1 MSNIYKLNHIYNNE
15 TTHIYVFNGGLSY
28 EGENYGP
35 KGTKFFNTRE
45 WQNIKKKN
53 IPVTI
58 VPYFI
63 HSDDSIFDVK
73 KKIIK
78 FLKIE
83 KSINQLYLF
92 GIVHKILNPVVLYD
106 QLSQSGKIDITHDKF
121 CHFLKNIIDIS
132 DGDVS
137 DGDVSDGDVSGDG
150 DVSDYHNTDN
160 NCGNLIVDIK
170 KTYNYDDFLSLNDF
184 DWTEKKYLTIPIG
197 QKLIIKDIYPFVSN
211 PYNTNFMDEMI
222 QSNIENIVTTQNN
235 N

>member
-73 KKIIK
+73 KK
-78 FLKIE
+78 
-83 KSINQLYLF
+83 
-92 GIVHKILNPVVLYD
+92 
-106 QLSQSGKIDITHDKF
+106 
-121 CHFLKNIIDIS
+121 
-132 DGDVS
+132 
-137 DGDVSDGDVSGDG
+137 
-150 DVSDYHNTDN
+150 
-160 NCGNLIVDIK
+160 
-170 KTYNYDDFLSLNDF
+170 
-184 DWTEKKYLTIPIG
+184 
-197 QKLIIKDIYPFVSN
+197 
-211 PYNTNFMDEMI
+211 
-222 QSNIENIVTTQNN
+222 
-235 N
+235 

>member
-1 MSNIYKLNHIYNNE
+1 M
-15 TTHIYVFNGGLSY
+15 SY

-160 NCGNLIVDIK
+160 N
-170 KTYNYDDFLSLNDF
+170 
-184 DWTEKKYLTIPIG
+184 
-197 QKLIIKDIYPFVSN
+197 
-211 PYNTNFMDEMI
+211 
-222 QSNIENIVTTQNN
+222 
-235 N
+235 